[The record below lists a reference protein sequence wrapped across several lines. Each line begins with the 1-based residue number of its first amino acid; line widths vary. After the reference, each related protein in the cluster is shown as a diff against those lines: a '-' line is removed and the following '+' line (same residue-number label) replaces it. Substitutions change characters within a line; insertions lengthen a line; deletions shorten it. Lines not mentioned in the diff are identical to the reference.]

1 MPAGDVETLRRGLAL
16 LNAFD
21 PADPELPLAELARR
35 TGLPAPTALRLLRTL
50 VNAGFVAHDPR
61 SRLYHLSIGAARL
74 SYMALEGFS
83 PRDVAFPFLLDLHRR
98 TGETVSM
105 GVLVRTEVILVERL
119 PSPDLD
125 RLAYQIGST
134 LPAYCTALGKIL
146 LADLPRDE
154 LAQLFQGYELR
165 ERGPSAVTELPDL
178 LGDLEEAAREG
189 LAFADEEMAA
199 GRRSVAAA
207 VHNRSGRVVAAIAI
221 SGATSRMARRDMTS
235 RLAAL
240 CKHTADDISLALGAQ
255 RDRDLWSR
263 RQVRQGQS

>member
-35 TGLPAPTALRLLRTL
+35 TSLPAPTALRLLRTL

-98 TGETVSM
+98 SGETVSM

-119 PSPDLD
+119 PSANMDGITF
-125 RLAYQIGST
+125 QIGSS
-134 LPAYCTALGKIL
+134 LPAYCTSLGKVL
-146 LADLPRDE
+146 LADMPRRD
-154 LAQLFQGYELR
+154 LDDLYQGYEFR
-165 ERGPSAVTELPDL
+165 QRGPSAVADLPDL
-178 LGDLEEAAREG
+178 LTELEEVALAG
-189 LAFADEEMAA
+189 VAFADEERAE
-199 GRRSVAAA
+199 GRRSVAAP
-207 VHNRSGRVVAAIAI
+207 VRNRSGRVVAGIAI
-221 SGATSRMARRDMTS
+221 SGASSRLGRRDLTS
-235 RLAAL
+235 RLAAA
-240 CKHTADDISLALGAQ
+240 CRRTADDISTALGAG
-255 RDRDLWSR
+255 RDRRL
-263 RQVRQGQS
+263 VR

>member
-1 MPAGDVETLRRGLAL
+1 MPGDVETLRRGLAL

-35 TGLPAPTALRLLRTL
+35 TRLPAPTALRLLRTL

-119 PSPDLD
+119 PTMNVDSVPF
-125 RLAYQIGST
+125 QIGST
-134 LPAYCTALGKIL
+134 LPAYCTSLGKVL
-146 LADLPRDE
+146 LADMGRDE
-154 LAQLFQGYELR
+154 LEALFQGYDLEQG
-165 ERGPSAVTELPDL
+165 GPSAMTALPDL
-178 LGDLEEAAREG
+178 LAELEAVDHDG
-189 LAFADEEMAA
+189 LAFADEERAE
-199 GRRSVAAA
+199 GRRSVAAP
-207 VHNRSGRVVAAIAI
+207 VRNRSGRVVAGIAI
-221 SGATSRMARRDMTS
+221 SGTTTRLGRRDLTS
-235 RLAAL
+235 RLAAA
-240 CKHTADDISLALGAQ
+240 CRRTADDISTALGA
-255 RDRDLWSR
+255 RDRSGWRPRLAR
-263 RQVRQGQS
+263 

>member
-50 VNAGFVAHDPR
+50 VNSGFVAHDPR

-83 PRDVAFPFLLDLHRR
+83 PRDVAFPFLLDLSRR
-98 TGETVSM
+98 SGETISM

-119 PSPDLD
+119 PSPNVDGI
-125 RLAYQIGST
+125 AFQIGSS
-134 LPAYCTALGKIL
+134 LPAYCTSLGKVL
-146 LADLPRDE
+146 LADMPRRE
-154 LAQLFQGYELR
+154 LVDLYQGYEFR
-165 ERGPSAVTELPDL
+165 QRGPSAVTTLPDL
-178 LGDLEEAAREG
+178 MSELDEVMLAG
-189 LAFADEEMAA
+189 LAFADEERAE
-199 GRRSVAAA
+199 GRRSVAAP
-207 VHNRSGRVVAAIAI
+207 VRNRSGRVVAGIAI
-221 SGATSRMARRDMTS
+221 SGATTRLARRDITS

-240 CKHTADDISLALGAQ
+240 CRRTADDISTALGAG
-255 RDRDLWSR
+255 RER
-263 RQVRQGQS
+263 RLVR